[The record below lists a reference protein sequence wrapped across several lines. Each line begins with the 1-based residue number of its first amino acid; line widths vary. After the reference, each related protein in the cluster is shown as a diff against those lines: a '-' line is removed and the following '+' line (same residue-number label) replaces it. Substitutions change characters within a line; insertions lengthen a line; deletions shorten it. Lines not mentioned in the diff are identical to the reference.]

1 MQWSDKALNL
11 GPQANE
17 IYVHNKPL
25 WTSESLPLFPLV
37 AFQQMLRQFC
47 GQEMQQNVATLSE
60 TLGAILQIETSFER
74 QVV

>member
-17 IYVHNKPL
+17 IYVHSQPL

-37 AFQQMLRQFC
+37 AAQQMLRQFC